1 MTKPI
6 KTVLIYSAYVL
17 GCIFKQ
23 FRETNAACI
32 IGRVCAT
39 ITDIFEDIVS
49 ALQVWTVPGT
59 QNPDETSPQKQHKR
73 QPAVVRDAP
82 NLDSMEKKVLKTTAT
97 QEKPTSLGFNYIHKI
112 THLQETQLVR
122 PACDHKVVLTRTVLF
137 LFHVACVIR
146 SRCIPHHHGYESADI
161 ALLHD
166 HLPQ

>member
-6 KTVLIYSAYVL
+6 KTVLIYSPYIL

-23 FRETNAACI
+23 FRETNVACI
-32 IGRVCAT
+32 ISRVCAT
-39 ITDIFEDIVS
+39 ITDIFENIVS
-49 ALQVWTVPGT
+49 VLQVWTVPGT

-97 QEKPTSLGFNYIHKI
+97 PTRLAFNYVHKI
-112 THLQETQLVR
+112 TLLQETQLVR
-122 PACDHKVVLTRTVLF
+122 PACDHKVVLTHLYTVLF
-137 LFHVACVIR
+137 LFHVTCVIR
-146 SRCIPHHHGYESADI
+146 SKCIPHHHGYESADI